1 MQDKNMPL
9 NLVPAAGMKFTTY
22 DKAWD
27 FYNNFARCAG
37 FGIRKRA
44 KHRTNAYIVCSR
56 EGVHK
61 QAVSD
66 YHRVRQKTSKRIG
79 CNAKIR
85 VKKGRMA
92 NL

>member
-9 NLVPAAGMKFTTY
+9 NLIPAAGMKFTTY

-27 FYNNFARCAG
+27 FYNNYARCAG

-61 QAVSD
+61 KAVSD
-66 YHRVRQKTSKRIG
+66 YNRVRQKT
-79 CNAKIR
+79 
-85 VKKGRMA
+85 
-92 NL
+92 